1 MSARQG
7 HCIPI
12 MLCKSYSAWRKSLRE
27 TMARAELTQEIRRVE
42 WVHAE
47 WSGALLCLPAIAMA
61 LAVGLG
67 TGHRWAALVLAG
79 SAQSVG
85 FGAFQ
90 RRLWFRGGSM
100 VLATLGMALS
110 AAVGELGAN
119 HPATMLLLVPL
130 WAFGYGMSGA
140 ISSPAAW
147 VGQQCCIFLIISSA
161 VQGTPHQAGMRAVGV
176 LAGGTLQLLLILL
189 LWRFFPPAHS
199 TYSDPNIHQ
208 PGWQRRAVIAN
219 LTLQSEIF
227 RYALR
232 LAFTGFVA
240 EAIAVFAH
248 FHNAYWIPMT
258 ALIIM
263 KPDLLLTNARSIA
276 RLAGTLVGAGLATL
290 LAGVLRPDGVWL
302 SLLIVVS
309 IYFAYALQNVNYALY
324 AVPLT
329 SYIAFIL
336 AVGRTPEKTTAEY
349 RVIATAIAGVVAM
362 VVHSLHVRAER
373 QRLPP
378 AALLSREGA

>member
-1 MSARQG
+1 
-7 HCIPI
+7 
-12 MLCKSYSAWRKSLRE
+12 
-27 TMARAELTQEIRRVE
+27 MARAGLTHEIRRLE

-47 WSGALLCLPAIAMA
+47 WCGALLCIPAIAIS
-61 LAVGLG
+61 LWVGLS
-67 TGHRWAALVLAG
+67 TGHRWAAMVMAG

-85 FGAFQ
+85 FGSFQ

-100 VLATLGMALS
+100 LLATLGMALS

-119 HPATMLLLVPL
+119 HPAAMLFLVPL
-130 WAFGYGMSGA
+130 WAFCYGMSGA
-140 ISSPAAW
+140 ISSPASW
-147 VGQQCCIFLIISSA
+147 VGQQCCIFLIISGA
-161 VQGTPHQAGMRAVGV
+161 VQGTPHQIGLRAEGV
-176 LAGGTLQLLLILL
+176 LIGGTLQLVLVLL
-189 LWRFFPPAHS
+189 LWRIFPPAHS
-199 TYSDPNIHQ
+199 TLTDPALHR
-208 PGWQRRAVIAN
+208 PGWQRRAVMEN
-219 LTLQSEIF
+219 LTSESEIF

-232 LAFTGFVA
+232 LAFTGLVA
-240 EAIAVFAH
+240 EAIALSVH

-290 LAGVLRPDGVWL
+290 AARLLSPDGVWL

-329 SYIAFIL
+329 SYIAFVL
-336 AVGRTPEKTTAEY
+336 AVGRTPERATAEY
-349 RVIATAIAGVVAM
+349 RVIATAIAGVLAM
-362 VVHSLHVRAER
+362 VVHALHVRAER
-373 QRLPP
+373 RRLLP
-378 AALLSREGA
+378 APLLSEEGA